1 MKKLTR
7 KISLLVIILSIL
19 ITSLSF
25 SFASEPLNLEAEG
38 ALLIDS
44 SYDTVLYE
52 KNMNNKLFPASTT
65 KIMTAILTLENADLN
80 KLAKVDPEVIS
91 LTVGS
96 HIALDYD
103 EEMTINN
110 LLHALMIASA
120 NDAAMV
126 LANSVSGSI
135 EEFVDLMNEKAKEIG
150 AVNTNF
156 VNPSG
161 LHDENHYT
169 TPHDLY
175 LIAKYAMDNPQFR
188 ELAAMDQYIIPPTN
202 KKEERLI
209 HTTNRFLRPT
219 GQMNLDGELIP
230 IKYQGVLGGK
240 TGYTPEA
247 GNCLVTFA
255 SRGDRDLF
263 SIVLNSSK
271 LSVYSD
277 TYKLLDHGYNDFN
290 IEKIASKNEFI
301 DNIVVEKSKIGFIP
315 AVIAED
321 IYYPV
326 SGDPSKFKSEL
337 AIDKDLD
344 LPIAKGD
351 PIGVVKFL
359 DGDKLIG
366 ASSLISTIDAEPLYA
381 NFLEFIASNWYLL
394 LLGLYATIKLVVFF
408 TNLKTRSARRSRK
421 SRRSRDINFIK

>member
-1 MKKLTR
+1 MNKITR
-7 KISLLVIILSIL
+7 KISLSVIILSIL
-19 ITSLSF
+19 LTSLSL
-25 SFASEPLNLEAEG
+25 SFASEALDLEAEG

-44 SYDTVLYE
+44 SYDTILYE

-80 KLAKVDPEVIS
+80 QLAKVDSEVIS

-103 EEMTINN
+103 EEMTIDN

-126 LANSVSGSI
+126 LAKSVSGSI
-135 EEFVDLMNEKAKEIG
+135 DEFVDFMNEKAKEIG

-175 LIAKYAMDNPQFR
+175 LIAKYAMDKPQFR
-188 ELAAMDQYIIPPTN
+188 ELASMDQYIIPPTN

-219 GQMNLDGELIP
+219 GQMKLDGDLIP
-230 IKYQGVLGGK
+230 IKYQGVIGGK

-255 SRGDRDLF
+255 SKGDRDLF
-263 SIVLNSSK
+263 SIVLNSK
-271 LSVYSD
+271 QLSVYSD
-277 TYKLLDHGYNDFN
+277 SYKLLDHGYNDFS
-290 IEKIASKNEFI
+290 IQKIASKNEFI
-301 DNIVVEKSKIGFIP
+301 DNIVVDKSKLGFIP
-315 AVIAED
+315 AVIGED
-321 IYYPV
+321 LYYPLAETD
-326 SGDPSKFKSEL
+326 SEFKSEMT
-337 AIDKDLD
+337 IDEDLE

-351 PIGVVKFL
+351 SIGVVKFL

-366 ASSLISTIDAEPLYA
+366 TSSLVSTIDAEPLYA
-381 NFLEFIASNWYLL
+381 NFLEFLASKWYFILF
-394 LLGLYATIKLVVFF
+394 GLYAIIKLAVLF
-408 TNLKTRSARRSRK
+408 TNFKRRSSRK